1 MSPGSGELAFGRV
14 ADKKL
19 KKEQTDNLSDDSI
32 DIRKTNYRESKIRA
46 RLQTSENFKRVTQK
60 NRQIRREIVRK
71 KNEIIYSGY
80 AQDLVVNKDRPELQD
95 LFRHSEYKEDKLKK
109 LEQLKKAKF
118 DLIKHE
124 FEIFQAK

>member
-1 MSPGSGELAFGRV
+1 MRKGTESG
-14 ADKKL
+14 
-19 KKEQTDNLSDDSI
+19 NLSDDSI

-46 RLQTSENFKRVTQK
+46 RLQTSENFKRVTEK

-71 KNEIIYSGY
+71 KNEMMYAGYS
-80 AQDLVVNKDRPELQD
+80 QDLVVNKERPELQD

-124 FEIFQAK
+124 FEIYQAKKNMKNDKGKKGLAG